1 MNWESVIRTVAT
13 AVIAYLIGSL
23 NPAIIITKI
32 KTGQDIRTMGS
43 GNAGF
48 TNVLRSVGVAP
59 AVITIICDYAKGI
72 LAVLVGWWIFSAM
85 TLTDDVTR
93 LEYVKYGGYLA
104 GMFVIIGHSFPI
116 FYGFKGGKGVV
127 TANALMIV
135 VDFRVF
141 LLIIATFL
149 IVVAFTKLISLGS
162 ITGAAMFPIYTCLIT
177 YFCDYLPL
185 LGTADEIRF
194 RFVLISTGCALVIG
208 LMIIIMHHAN
218 IKRLIAGQ
226 EKKIKAKSKDAPKTE
241 TES

>member
-1 MNWESVIRTVAT
+1 MNWESVIRSVAT
-13 AVIAYLIGSL
+13 AVIAYLIGSIS
-23 NPAIIITKI
+23 PAIIITKL

-59 AVITIICDYAKGI
+59 AVVTIICDYAKGI
-72 LAVLVGWWIFSAM
+72 LAVLIGWWIFSAM
-85 TLTDDVTR
+85 PTNDVAR
-93 LEYVKYGGYLA
+93 QEYVKYAGYLA

-116 FYGFKGGKGVV
+116 FYGFRGGKGVV

-141 LLIIATFL
+141 LLTLGTFL
-149 IVVAFTKLISLGS
+149 IIVLISRLVSLGS
-162 ITGAAMFPIYTCLIT
+162 LTGAAMFPIYTCLIT

-185 LGTADEIRF
+185 LGTDNEIRF

-208 LMIIIMHHAN
+208 LMIMIRHHEN
-218 IKRLIAGQ
+218 IKRLFEGK
-226 EKKIKAKSKDAPKTE
+226 EKKIKPKSTKSKSKA
-241 TES
+241 

>member
-13 AVIAYLIGSL
+13 AVIAYLLGSL
-23 NPAIIITKI
+23 SPAIIITKL
-32 KTGQDIRTMGS
+32 KTGKDIRTLGS

-72 LAVLVGWWIFSAM
+72 LAVLIGWWIFSEM
-85 TLTDDVTR
+85 TITNDVSR

-104 GMFVIIGHSFPI
+104 GVFVIIGHSFPI

-135 VDFRVF
+135 VDIRVF
-141 LLIIATFL
+141 LLIIVTFL
-149 IVVAFTKLISLGS
+149 IVVLATRLISLGS
-162 ITGAAMFPIYTCLIT
+162 IAGAIMFPVYTCLIT

-185 LGTADEIRF
+185 LGTPDEIRF

-208 LMIIIMHHAN
+208 LMIIIRHHEN
-218 IKRLIAGQ
+218 IQRLLAGEEKRI
-226 EKKIKAKSKDAPKTE
+226 KPKAKKKTE
-241 TES
+241 TAK

>member
-1 MNWESVIRTVAT
+1 MNWESVIRTLAT
-13 AVIAYLIGSL
+13 AVIAYLLGSL
-23 NPAIIITKI
+23 SPAIIITKL
-32 KTGQDIRTMGS
+32 KTGQDIRELGS

-72 LAVLVGWWIFSAM
+72 LAVLIGWWIFSEM
-85 TLTDDVTR
+85 TITNDVSR

-104 GMFVIIGHSFPI
+104 GVFVIIGHSFPI

-135 VDFRVF
+135 VDIRVF

-149 IVVAFTKLISLGS
+149 IVVLMTRLISLGS
-162 ITGAAMFPIYTCLIT
+162 IAGAIMFPVYTCLIT

-185 LGTADEIRF
+185 LGTPDEIRF
-194 RFVLISTGCALVIG
+194 RFVLISTACAFVIG
-208 LMIIIMHHAN
+208 LMIIIRHHEN
-218 IKRLIAGQ
+218 IKRLLAGE
-226 EKKIKAKSKDAPKTE
+226 EKKIKPKSKKKTE
-241 TES
+241 TV

>member
-13 AVIAYLIGSL
+13 AVIAYLLGSL
-23 NPAIIITKI
+23 SPAIIITKL
-32 KTGQDIRTMGS
+32 KTGKDIRTLGS

-72 LAVLVGWWIFSAM
+72 LAVLIGWWIFSEM
-85 TLTDDVTR
+85 TITNDVSR

-104 GMFVIIGHSFPI
+104 GVFVIIGHSFPI

-135 VDFRVF
+135 VDIRVF
-141 LLIIATFL
+141 LLIIVTFL
-149 IVVAFTKLISLGS
+149 IVVLATRLISLGS
-162 ITGAAMFPIYTCLIT
+162 IAGAIMFPVYTCLIT

-185 LGTADEIRF
+185 LGTPDEIRF

-208 LMIIIMHHAN
+208 LMIIIRHHEN
-218 IKRLIAGQ
+218 IQRLLAGEEKRI
-226 EKKIKAKSKDAPKTE
+226 KPKAKKKTE
-241 TES
+241 TV

>member
-1 MNWESVIRTVAT
+1 MNWESVIRTLAT
-13 AVIAYLIGSL
+13 AVIAYLLGSL
-23 NPAIIITKI
+23 SPAIIITKL
-32 KTGQDIRTMGS
+32 KTGQDIRELGS

-72 LAVLVGWWIFSAM
+72 LAVLIGWWIFSEM
-85 TLTDDVTR
+85 TITNDVSR

-104 GMFVIIGHSFPI
+104 GVFVIIGHSFPI

-135 VDFRVF
+135 VDIRVF

-149 IVVAFTKLISLGS
+149 IVVLVTRLISLGS
-162 ITGAAMFPIYTCLIT
+162 IAGAIMFPVYPCLIT

-185 LGTADEIRF
+185 LGTSDEIRF
-194 RFVLISTGCALVIG
+194 RFVLISTACAFVIG
-208 LMIIIMHHAN
+208 LMIIIRHHEN
-218 IKRLIAGQ
+218 IKRLLAGE
-226 EKKIKAKSKDAPKTE
+226 EKKIKPKSKKKTE
-241 TES
+241 TV